1 MLAGSI
7 ILPVFVRLEMRL
19 GLIAGGIADIGGLMV
34 LIALIGM
41 LTGVV
46 RYTVAFDALQRGAMS
61 ASKLLIFGG
70 LILAAFGMLYGLH
83 YALFV
88 EHQTLDR
95 MGGSLATAFVDAAER
110 NLPAAQLAIDNYA
123 KTKYDYVRQVD
134 AHSHWIGLAMLMIIF
149 GAVLGRTGF
158 TERTRFIIAIALA
171 LGSFG
176 FPGAVILQT
185 VTHGSLFS
193 SALAVVGSALVI
205 GAMLAAAVGFAR
217 QRIQSDHVPRIS
229 ETG

>member
-1 MLAGSI
+1 
-7 ILPVFVRLEMRL
+7 
-19 GLIAGGIADIGGLMV
+19 
-34 LIALIGM
+34 
-41 LTGVV
+41 
-46 RYTVAFDALQRGAMS
+46 MS

-185 VTHGSLFS
+185 VNHGSLFS

>member
-1 MLAGSI
+1 MAANKYFLCFIDAGREI
-7 ILPVFVRLEMRL
+7 RRPP
-19 GLIAGGIADIGGLMV
+19 
-34 LIALIGM
+34 LIGM
-41 LTGVV
+41 EFLHE
-46 RYTVAFDALQRGAMS
+46 GAMS

-149 GAVLGRTGF
+149 GAVLDRTGF

-185 VTHGSLFS
+185 VNHGSLFS

-217 QRIQSDHVPRIS
+217 QRIPSDHAPRIS
-229 ETG
+229 EIG